1 MEDTS
6 ATKEVVESEMDD
18 MNVVESG
25 TMMAGGKRRRSSKS
39 KKRSSKSKKR
49 SSKSKK
55 RMSKSKKRMSK
66 SKKRSSKP
74 KRRMAKRRMSIN
86 ALTRFMR

>member
-49 SSKSKK
+49 KTVKK
-55 RMSKSKKRMSK
+55 RKPKRKMSKSKKRMSK
-66 SKKRSSKP
+66 SK
-74 KRRMAKRRMSIN
+74 RRMPKRRMSIN

>member
-39 KKRSSKSKKR
+39 KKRSSK
-49 SSKSKK
+49 
-55 RMSKSKKRMSK
+55 
-66 SKKRSSKP
+66 
-74 KRRMAKRRMSIN
+74 
-86 ALTRFMR
+86 

>member
-25 TMMAGGKRRRSSKS
+25 TMMAGGKRRRKSKS

-49 SSKSKK
+49 KTVKK
-55 RMSKSKKRMSK
+55 RKPKRKMSKSKKRMSK
-66 SKKRSSKP
+66 SK
-74 KRRMAKRRMSIN
+74 RRMPKRRMSIN